1 MVLFWI
7 RHSGCFRPP
16 SRFVYHQNKINK
28 LSILFYYNPRFQPQK
43 SGKLFWPN
51 FVKIGCMYDI
61 SFYSSLCLQ
70 HFAANIIL
78 LVLSI
83 FAGCPKILV
92 IHYSCHTCFLWNPK
106 FRTFWPYIPKKTAQ
120 TFSQK
125 KSKAQE
131 AFCFISRKT

>member
-1 MVLFWI
+1 MALFWI

-16 SRFVYHQNKINK
+16 PRFVYHQNKINK

-43 SGKLFWPN
+43 IR
-51 FVKIGCMYDI
+51 KIILTELCQNRVYDI
-61 SFYSSLCLQ
+61 SFYSSLYFQ

-92 IHYSCHTCFLWNPK
+92 IHYSCHTCFLWNPE

-120 TFSQK
+120 NFSQK